1 MSPNLINISNG
12 GEIVTG
18 KIIYHLYDIRTDR
31 NLSIRELSVLSGV
44 SKSQIN
50 NIENGKQS
58 PTVYTLCCLAEALN
72 VSPNA
77 LFTYCPS

>member
-1 MSPNLINISNG
+1 
-12 GEIVTG
+12 VTG
-18 KIIYHLYDIRTDR
+18 KIIYHLYDIRTER

-72 VSPNA
+72 VSPYD

>member
-1 MSPNLINISNG
+1 M
-12 GEIVTG
+12 TG
-18 KIIYHLYDIRTDR
+18 KIIYHLYDIRTER
-31 NLSIRELSVLSGV
+31 KLSIRELSVLSGV

-72 VSPNA
+72 VSPHD

>member
-1 MSPNLINISNG
+1 M
-12 GEIVTG
+12 TG
-18 KIIYHLYDIRTDR
+18 IIIYHLYDIRTELK
-31 NLSIRELSVLSGV
+31 LSIRELSVLSGV

-58 PTVYTLCCLAEALN
+58 PTVYTLCCLAEVLN
-72 VSPNA
+72 VSPYD

>member
-1 MSPNLINISNG
+1 M
-12 GEIVTG
+12 TG
-18 KIIYHLYDIRTDR
+18 KIIYHLYDIRTER

-50 NIENGKQS
+50 NIENGKQN

-72 VSPNA
+72 VSPYD

>member
-1 MSPNLINISNG
+1 M
-12 GEIVTG
+12 TG
-18 KIIYHLYDIRTDR
+18 KIIYHLYDIRTER

-72 VSPNA
+72 VSPYD

>member
-1 MSPNLINISNG
+1 M
-12 GEIVTG
+12 TG
-18 KIIYHLYDIRTDR
+18 KIIYHLYDIQTER

-72 VSPNA
+72 VSPYD